1 MIFDET
7 KRERQMVNGRHDSD
21 FGRHNFGR
29 DDFSVASHAGVFR
42 GARFSSPKNAF
53 VGG

>member
-7 KRERQMVNGRHDSD
+7 KQERQMVNGRHDSD

-29 DDFSVASHAGVFR
+29 LESKHLW
-42 GARFSSPKNAF
+42 
-53 VGG
+53 

>member
-7 KRERQMVNGRHDSD
+7 KQERQMVNGRHDSD

-29 DDFSVASHAGVFR
+29 GDFWAT
-42 GARFSSPKNAF
+42 
-53 VGG
+53 